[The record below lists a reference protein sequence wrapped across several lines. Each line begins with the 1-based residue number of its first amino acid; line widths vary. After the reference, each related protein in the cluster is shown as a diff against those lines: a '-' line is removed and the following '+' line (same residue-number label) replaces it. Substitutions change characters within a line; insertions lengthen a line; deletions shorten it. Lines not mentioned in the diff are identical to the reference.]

1 MKIARQWLG
10 KIRARARDELG
21 LGLVE
26 TVVAVGIV
34 ASAVVAFVTALS
46 AGSMAV
52 RQADEMVMIESLA
65 RNQLEYI
72 KGQPYDLQATSY
84 PSVEAPDGYAI
95 SVEVVPI
102 PGGDDDIQHI
112 VLSIQRGGENLLSIE
127 EYKVNR

>member
-1 MKIARQWLG
+1 MEIVGQWLR
-10 KIRARARDELG
+10 KVRARTRNEQG

-26 TVVAVGIV
+26 AVVAVGIV

-52 RQADEMVMIESLA
+52 RQADEMVMAESLA
-65 RNQLEYI
+65 RNQLEYV
-72 KGQPYDLQATSY
+72 KGEPYDSQAASY
-84 PSVEAPDGYAI
+84 PLVEAPDGYAI
-95 SVEVVPI
+95 SVEVISI

-112 VLSIQRGGENLLSIE
+112 VVTIQRGDENVLTVE